1 MSSNHQVS
9 TDVLS
14 VIFQNQIT
22 EQQLEELKAQ
32 YPSDIVFDMTNEDTF
47 KTGRKAKTERNKLTK
62 AINDRRISI
71 TKTIKEKGDD
81 LIGQVEDIYS
91 VIVSPFEAEDDARK
105 KEKARRA
112 AERETFLNSQ
122 RDEIQAIRNFVPDCA
137 NKSSEY
143 IAGCI
148 EAMSII
154 EVDHFDPELIHEALK
169 VKDDVTTALYNLRED
184 ALKRE
189 RLAEQQKEADQ
200 RDALSQ
206 ISNTPMTMFNSSSED
221 IKAAIAKLD
230 ATVINEET
238 YGDISAAKQA
248 VHNATLQLN
257 QILDMAK
264 AREAAQPQTIEAAND
279 DLPQLA
285 TDEDTSE
292 SSEITYERFISW
304 PSNASRAQNRELES
318 VCSKLEEAEKH
329 IELLEE
335 MLSITNQ

>member
-14 VIFQNQIT
+14 IIFQNQIT
-22 EQQLEELKAQ
+22 EQQLAELKAKF
-32 YPSDIVFDMTNEDTF
+32 PSDIVYDMTNDDTY
-47 KTGRKAKTERNKLTK
+47 KIGRKARTERNKLTK

-81 LIGQVEDIYS
+81 LIEQVEDVYS

-148 EAMSII
+148 EAVSII

-230 ATVINEET
+230 ATVINEDT

-248 VHNATLQLN
+248 VHNATSQLN
-257 QILDMAK
+257 QILDMAT
-264 AREAAQPQTIEAAND
+264 AREAAQPITTKAAND
-279 DLPQLA
+279 DQPELA
-285 TDEDTSE
+285 ADEDTSE
-292 SSEITYERFISW
+292 SFELKYEPFTNW
-304 PSNASRAQNRELES
+304 PSDVRRAQDPA
-318 VCSKLEEAEKH
+318 VDMICKKLEEAEKH

-335 MLSITNQ
+335 MLSQQAA